1 MKKFLDVDA
10 KMNGRFD
17 PEAVPIITRAFDE
30 AWQSLQK
37 SGAIST
43 EPGQAEAVRERLAQ
57 RIIELARLGE
67 RDRRLL
73 RDNALLYLTQH
84 RWSWRHGT

>member
-1 MKKFLDVDA
+1 MKKFLEADA
-10 KMNGRFD
+10 QVNGRLE
-17 PEAVPIITRAFDE
+17 PEAVRIITRAFDE
-30 AWQSLQK
+30 AWRSLQK
-37 SGAIST
+37 SGAISP

-84 RWSWRHGT
+84 GLS